1 MILILVQ
8 KLYRVTIY
16 KQCHYS
22 VVTDVDILIC
32 YEHGYVIY
40 MLPQHLCTAVYIFTV
55 FNGMTIPLTFLPI
68 LVGLTSKQ
76 LDNSSVF
83 KS

>member
-1 MILILVQ
+1 MIFILVQ
-8 KLYRVTIY
+8 KLYRATIY

-22 VVTDVDILIC
+22 VVTDVEILIC

-55 FNGMTIPLTFLPI
+55 FNGMTNKTIDFPTHISRFNLQTTRQF
-68 LVGLTSKQ
+68 
-76 LDNSSVF
+76 F
-83 KS
+83 CF